1 MRFGTFVLQTSLDPS
16 LDSQI
21 IDNTLKEA
29 ELAEALGFDAV
40 WLTEHYFGGG
50 TVYADPV
57 VFGAAVAART
67 TRIKI
72 GFAVVQMAFHHPV
85 KLAAQTALLDNL
97 SHGRLIVGTGRGSG
111 FNAFEYIGFG
121 TTMEEGRKR
130 LSEAEDL
137 LVKSWTEENL
147 DYKGEHWRVA
157 FPIMRPRPYQKP
169 HPPLVRACQGEESM
183 VEMAKIGRPVL
194 MTALNPEEVSRRLKL
209 YRDTMLAAGFNEA
222 QVEKALDETWAQ
234 QWVYVAEDDQ
244 QAREEG
250 LPAFQAERQDIR
262 QAAERYNPTDH
273 PEPIP
278 TLPSS
283 YMQLEHSV
291 IAGSPKHVAESLGA
305 LRDLGVRNLLLGMTP
320 TALPREKAA
329 ESMRLFAEKVA
340 PLFRQG

>member
-1 MRFGTFVLQTSLDPS
+1 MRFGTFVLQTSPDPN

-21 IDNTLKEA
+21 IDNTLREA

-40 WLTEHYFGGG
+40 WLTEHYFGGDS
-50 TVYADPV
+50 VYADPV

-97 SHGRLIVGTGRGSG
+97 SHGRLIVGTGRGSA
-111 FNAFEYIGFG
+111 FNAYEYLGFG
-121 TTMEEGRKR
+121 ITMEEGRQR
-130 LSEAEDL
+130 LAEAEDL

-169 HPPLVRACQGEESM
+169 HPPLVRACLSEESM

-194 MTALNPEEVSRRLKL
+194 MGVGPLEEFANRLKL
-209 YRDTMLAAGFNEA
+209 YRDTMLGAGFNET
-222 QVEKALDETWAQ
+222 QVEKALDETWVQ
-234 QWVYVAEDDQ
+234 KWVYIADSDQ
-244 QAREEG
+244 QAQEEA
-250 LPAFQAERQDIR
+250 LPAFQDERTHISEAREQF
-262 QAAERYNPTDH
+262 NPTDY

-278 TLPSS
+278 APPSGYS
-283 YMQLEHSV
+283 RLEHSL
-291 IAGSPKHVAESLGA
+291 IAGSPRCVAERFA
-305 LRDLGVRNLLLGMTP
+305 ELRDIGVRNMLLGMTP
-320 TALPREKAA
+320 TTLPREKVAN
-329 ESMRLFAEKVA
+329 SMRLLAEKVA
-340 PLFRQG
+340 PLFR